1 MVNSL
6 NQAVKEKLELSVV
19 QRKWEGKELQ
29 QKYSTMIN
37 SLEELKKEKNAL
49 RERCTYLKQQVLS
62 IKDQHQ
68 TELED
73 YQDQKN
79 KADQLIFIQNQ
90 EKIDLQEQ
98 LQHKSKLEHEMR
110 NEKISLQKQFEVD
123 CKKFLEQRM
132 TIEEKLKAEK
142 GMCNKYKL
150 RLDTLEKEFDKTKQD
165 NDKYANMIKKFEAQ
179 QKREKVDFELHSDT
193 KNLLQIVT
201 SERDALKSRVNTLE
215 HRIKALEQGENKNNI
230 MVI

>member
-1 MVNSL
+1 MI
-6 NQAVKEKLELSVV
+6 KSV
-19 QRKWEGKELQ
+19 
-29 QKYSTMIN
+29 
-37 SLEELKKEKNAL
+37 EELKKEKYAL

-110 NEKISLQKQFEVD
+110 NEKISLRKQFEVD

-142 GMCNKYKL
+142 GMCYTYKSK
-150 RLDTLEKEFDKTKQD
+150 LDTLEKVVDKTKQD

-179 QKREKVDFELHSDT
+179 QKREKIDFELHSDT

-215 HRIKALEQGENKNNI
+215 HRMKALEQGENKNNI